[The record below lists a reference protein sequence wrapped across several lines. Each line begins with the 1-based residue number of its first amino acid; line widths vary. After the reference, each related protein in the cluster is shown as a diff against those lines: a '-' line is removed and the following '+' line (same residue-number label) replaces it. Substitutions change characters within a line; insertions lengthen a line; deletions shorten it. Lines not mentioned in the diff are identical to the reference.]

1 MALVDKVLIPHL
13 LQSPPFGLDVV
24 VVICNIRIVHV
35 SPEAYTVTHV
45 LPLVLIC
52 PDGFLTLLDEGL
64 YAVAFD
70 LGLAVD
76 TQSLL
81 DFKLYRKSVCIP
93 ASLEDDG
100 LALHSV
106 ISRDNVLNDSGLNMS
121 DMRLAVS
128 CRRPVIKSKSRSTVC
143 LGSNA
148 LLVNVVVLPEFENL
162 FLSVYEIEVF

>member
-70 LGLAVD
+70 LRLAVN

-81 DFKLYRKSVCIP
+81 NFELYRKSVCIP
-93 ASLEDDG
+93 ACLEDDR
-100 LALHSV
+100 LALHSMV
-106 ISRDNVLNDSGLNMS
+106 SRNYVLNDSCLNMS
-121 DMRLAVS
+121 DMGLSVS
-128 CRRPVIKSKSRSTVC
+128 CRRAVIKSKSRSTVS
-143 LGSNA
+143 LGRDTLSVYVI
-148 LLVNVVVLPEFENL
+148 LLPELENIL
-162 FLSVYEIEVF
+162 LSVYEIEVF